1 MALCRRSVMNVLP
14 LRVRRSWLC
23 ALLSLTLVS
32 HFAWTRSV
40 RAATN
45 NLFAAAL
52 SSITSDEL
60 HRHVEV
66 LADDVYEGRSAG
78 SRGGIA
84 AAQYI
89 VQELRNYDLTP
100 AGSNGDFLQVFGED
114 WRNILVL
121 QPGSDA
127 RLQHELVLVGAHF
140 DHVGRGSEDTSYGP
154 IGRIHNG
161 ADDNASGVSMLLE
174 TIEAFATTG
183 LRTRRSILFA
193 FWDGEERGL
202 KGSRYWLQHPT
213 IAADQLKLSITLDMV
228 GRLRHGQLFVLGTRS
243 GYGLRRLMSGPIADP
258 LWLDFDWE
266 LSENSDHWSFIEQQ
280 IPVVLLHT
288 GLHEDYH
295 RPSDDTEKVDAVGM
309 YEISRYLLTVLNKV
323 ANEDKLPHYRMAV
336 QQESDSLQR
345 VVERP
350 LPPASLAYW
359 PSNQPRPRLGIT
371 WREDEGEPG
380 SVFLTRVVA
389 GTPAAAAGLQVND
402 RIYDVGGQ
410 RFADARAFES
420 MILDNLARQV
430 PAIELLVERR
440 GRVSTVSVNMLP
452 AQVPPQ

>member
-1 MALCRRSVMNVLP
+1 MTALR
-14 LRVRRSWLC
+14 LRDRRSWRC
-23 ALLSLTLVS
+23 GALMLLLASLACLPP
-32 HFAWTRSV
+32 AA
-40 RAATN
+40 RAATK

-66 LADDVYEGRSAG
+66 LADDIYEGRSAG
-78 SRGGIA
+78 SRGGLA

-100 AGSNGDFLQVFGED
+100 AGTNGDLLQIFGED

-121 QPGSDA
+121 QHGTDP
-127 RLQHELVLVGAHF
+127 RLQHELILVGAHF
-140 DHVGRGSEDTSYGP
+140 DHVGRGSEDTSYGA

-183 LRTRRSILFA
+183 LRTRRSVLFA

-202 KGSRYWLQHPT
+202 QGSRYWLQNPT
-213 IAADQLKLSITLDMV
+213 VAADQMKLAITLDMV
-228 GRLRHGQLFVLGTRS
+228 GRLRDGQLFVLGTRS
-243 GYGLRRLMSGPIADP
+243 GYGLRRLMSGPVAHP

-266 LSENSDHWSFIEQQ
+266 LSENSDHWSFIERQ

-295 RPSDDTEKVDAVGM
+295 RPSDDAEKVDAAGM
-309 YEISRYLLTVLNKV
+309 RDIGRYLLTMLNKV
-323 ANEDKLPHYRMAV
+323 ANEDDLPRYRAAV
-336 QQESDSLQR
+336 RQESDSTQR
-345 VVERP
+345 DVERP
-350 LPPASLAYW
+350 VPPASLANW
-359 PSNQPRPRLGIT
+359 PAGRPRPRLGIT

-380 SVFLTRVVA
+380 SVFLTGVVA
-389 GTPAAAAGLQVND
+389 GTPAAAAGLQVHD

-410 RFADARAFES
+410 PFADANAFKAL
-420 MILDNLARQV
+420 ILDMLARQV
-430 PAIELLVERR
+430 PVIELLVERR
-440 GRVSTVSVNMLP
+440 GHVGSVSVSLSP
-452 AQVPPQ
+452 IQASPR